1 MLMKKAAFLG
11 NDTIDRVYGMGRQQ
25 RVAEIT
31 DLYPVRVADEIL
43 SEHLAEL
50 KDVEAI
56 FTTWGFPA
64 LNDEILDQLPALK
77 IVLYAAGS
85 VKFFAVPMLKRG
97 ISVVSGRVPNGTAV
111 ARFTCAQICLAC
123 KGYFVNARAYSEPGG
138 RQAYMD
144 PRRGLGFFGETVAI
158 LGLGAVGRQV
168 AAQITEESMTVM
180 AVDPTVSEVEA
191 RELGVELVSV
201 EEAFEKA
208 YVVTNHL
215 PNLESLQ
222 SIIGEGYLRSMRE
235 NATFINTGRGGQVDQ
250 QGLVRAM
257 RDRPDLTALLDVTVP
272 EPLPDESELFTL
284 PNVTL
289 TTHIAGALGNEVVAM
304 ADFVI
309 DEFLRWQD
317 GKPLSDPIRLEDL
330 DSMA

>member
-1 MLMKKAAFLG
+1 
-11 NDTIDRVYGMGRQQ
+11 
-25 RVAEIT
+25 
-31 DLYPVRVADEIL
+31 
-43 SEHLAEL
+43 
-50 KDVEAI
+50 
-56 FTTWGFPA
+56 
-64 LNDEILDQLPALK
+64 
-77 IVLYAAGS
+77 
-85 VKFFAVPMLKRG
+85 
-97 ISVVSGRVPNGTAV
+97 
-111 ARFTCAQICLAC
+111 
-123 KGYFVNARAYSEPGG
+123 
-138 RQAYMD
+138 
-144 PRRGLGFFGETVAI
+144 
-158 LGLGAVGRQV
+158 
-168 AAQITEESMTVM
+168 
-180 AVDPTVSEVEA
+180 
-191 RELGVELVSV
+191 
-201 EEAFEKA
+201 
-208 YVVTNHL
+208 
-215 PNLESLQ
+215 
-222 SIIGEGYLRSMRE
+222 MRE